1 MKFNK
6 LSQLFLVSITGL
18 VVATLLSSCAIVT
31 IDYVFVADSGGSGS
45 GGTGQ
50 IQTYDADSETG
61 ALRLGQSNVPSGGN
75 NPVAMAT
82 TADYA
87 NLYVVNKASNNVVH
101 FAISGSGVLTQK
113 DVVTTSA
120 SPVAVAVSPAGTYLF
135 VVSGP
140 SPSVLT
146 VYSLSSGA
154 IGSVVATETLAL
166 YGKYA
171 SDSGDTIVPSGVFA
185 LGNGNAVFVS
195 AYDQSAYNPGGTTTS
210 TANPGW
216 VFGYTVGSGGALT
229 PAASPYEAG
238 VKPSALV
245 ADPTSRFV
253 YVTDFA
259 SNEVIGYT
267 VQSGSDLVFL
277 INGPFKTGNEPNAA
291 TIDPR
296 GKYMYIT
303 NALDSTVSAFTID
316 LTTGTPSAAVN
327 TTGSQTNATET
338 TPVSVIVDPAI
349 GTFVY
354 TANLVGSSVSGFTLN
369 PNTGA
374 LQPTQSTPYPTG
386 DAPVALAAVPH
397 GNHSIQS
404 TSP

>member
-1 MKFNK
+1 MSTGQPKRVFLGLEPDGPRRRKRMKFNK

-75 NPVAMAT
+75 NPVAMDT

-154 IGSVVATETLAL
+154 IGSVVATEPLAL

-171 SDSGDTIVPSGVFA
+171 SNSGDTIVPSGVFA
-185 LGNGNAVFVS
+185 LANG
-195 AYDQSAYNPGGTTTS
+195 
-210 TANPGW
+210 
-216 VFGYTVGSGGALT
+216 
-229 PAASPYEAG
+229 
-238 VKPSALV
+238 
-245 ADPTSRFV
+245 
-253 YVTDFA
+253 
-259 SNEVIGYT
+259 
-267 VQSGSDLVFL
+267 
-277 INGPFKTGNEPNAA
+277 
-291 TIDPR
+291 
-296 GKYMYIT
+296 
-303 NALDSTVSAFTID
+303 
-316 LTTGTPSAAVN
+316 
-327 TTGSQTNATET
+327 
-338 TPVSVIVDPAI
+338 
-349 GTFVY
+349 
-354 TANLVGSSVSGFTLN
+354 
-369 PNTGA
+369 
-374 LQPTQSTPYPTG
+374 
-386 DAPVALAAVPH
+386 
-397 GNHSIQS
+397 
-404 TSP
+404 

>member
-6 LSQLFLVSITGL
+6 LSQLFLVSIIGL
-18 VVATLLSSCAIVT
+18 SVATLLTSCAIVT
-31 IDYVFVADSGGSGS
+31 IDYVFVANSAGSGS
-45 GGTGQ
+45 GSNGQ
-50 IQTYDADSETG
+50 ILTYDADSETG
-61 ALRLGQSNVPSGGN
+61 ALRLGQPNVSSGGN

-82 TADYA
+82 SADYA
-87 NLYVVNKASNNVVH
+87 NLYVVNNASNNVAH
-101 FAISGSGVLTQK
+101 FSLSGSGVLSQK

-120 SPVAVAVSPAGTYLF
+120 SPVAVAVNRAGTFLY

-140 SPSVLT
+140 APAVLT
-146 VYSLSSGA
+146 VYPLSSGT
-154 IGSVVATETLAL
+154 IGAAAATIALTLP
-166 YGKYA
+166 GYA
-171 SDSGDTIVPSGVFA
+171 GDTIVPSGVFA
-185 LGNGNAVFVS
+185 LASGNAVYVS
-195 AYDQSAYNPGGTTTS
+195 AYDQSAYNPGGITTS

-229 PAASPYEAG
+229 LSSGSPYKAG

-245 ADPTSRFV
+245 ADPTSRFL

-267 VQSGSDLVFL
+267 IQGGSDLVFL

-303 NALDSTVSAFTID
+303 NGLDSTLSAYVID
-316 LTTGTPSAAVN
+316 LTTGTPSAAINVS
-327 TTGSQTNATET
+327 GSQVNATDT
-338 TPVSVIVDPAI
+338 TPVAVVVDPSI

-354 TANLVGSSVSGFTLN
+354 TANNVGNSISGFTLN

-374 LQPTQSTPYPTG
+374 LQATQSTPYPTAN
-386 DAPVALAAVPH
+386 APAALAAVPH
-397 GNHSIQS
+397 GNHSIQE